1 MLCHISDSNI
11 HDHNYCRY
19 ANKAKC
25 WINEG
30 KANFNSINTFWNQVY
45 MLQSKFWKTDL
56 KNKTTHTHT
65 HTQGRERNEEKKEK
79 KGKRRKEKKKRD
91 PVWLY
96 TYQLSAKYC
105 QWAPPLLFTPPIP
118 FSKQQAFKCMK
129 AQRQALGPKWKKFS
143 DFSLE
148 EKQTSKEMITI
159 RCGTRSGRGIRRLLL
174 MTFYH
179 LVRFFITYS

>member
-65 HTQGRERNEEKKEK
+65 HTQGRERNEEKKER
-79 KGKRRKEKKKRD
+79 KGKERKEKKRKKEEGSSMII
-91 PVWLY
+91 Y
-96 TYQLSAKYC
+96 LS
-105 QWAPPLLFTPPIP
+105 T
-118 FSKQQAFKCMK
+118 
-129 AQRQALGPKWKKFS
+129 
-143 DFSLE
+143 
-148 EKQTSKEMITI
+148 
-159 RCGTRSGRGIRRLLL
+159 
-174 MTFYH
+174 
-179 LVRFFITYS
+179 